1 MPRKIST
8 LLNVASKELS
18 EKGVFDGFVDID
30 SRLHIDPSLLKS
42 SDIPEFGK
50 AREQFDTYFKEVLQ
64 IVKLAKTGDRLW
76 REAHKRLIFKEKG
89 NTALGYSKNG
99 THGSAIGPKLAEKI
113 LFTTKQIVNA
123 GIDDPIIF
131 ELVGVFEEGIGADR
145 ISDMTIDILYDC
157 FLNFTQRVS
166 SELGIRTDIEVFE
179 NNRYEVPKDS
189 LTNEP
194 ILFIPKS
201 LLNNLPIAYNWEDID
216 RVCKYN
222 EALRWKINKIIG
234 KSWKSA
240 MYLPKYQLKDFLIS
254 NPEVFN
260 DLIEQYRQKPK
271 DHYDFTSDPLG
282 ELIWAE
288 LSDNAVNS
296 YPLDLSKYRI
306 ITPINILKVVT
317 QICNHFKS
325 LIENNGWFEYLYD
338 QIGKQKPERAPQL
351 LFYGISEA
359 YCIANNLDVNREI
372 NSGIGSLD
380 FKISKGYKAKVNVEL
395 KYSSNP
401 NLLKGYENQLPAYNR
416 AEKTDM
422 SIYLII
428 RTDSNTLKINRLLKY
443 RELEIDK
450 GNRVPDIIIIDGR
463 KQVSASK
470 RR

>member
-8 LLNVASKELS
+8 LLNVESKELS
-18 EKGVFDGFVDID
+18 GKGVFDGFVDID
-30 SRLHIDPSLLKS
+30 SRLHIDPSLLEGSGILEFEKS
-42 SDIPEFGK
+42 
-50 AREQFDTYFKEVLQ
+50 REQFDTYFKEVLQ

-113 LFTTKQIVNA
+113 LFTTKQLVNA

-145 ISDMTIDILYDC
+145 ISDMTIAILYNC

-166 SELGIRTDIEVFE
+166 LELGIVTDIEIFE
-179 NNRYEVPKDS
+179 NKRYRVPKDS
-189 LTNEP
+189 LSNEP

-201 LLNNLPIAYNWEDID
+201 LLNNLPIAYDWEDID

-222 EALRWKINKIIG
+222 DALRWKVNKIIG

-240 MYLPKYQLKDFLIS
+240 MYLPKYQLKDFLLS

-260 DLIEQYRQKPK
+260 DLIEQYRLKPK
-271 DHYDFTSDPLG
+271 DHYDFNSDPLG

-288 LSDNAVNS
+288 LSDSAVNS
-296 YPLDLSKYRI
+296 YPLDLSKYRV
-306 ITPINILKVVT
+306 ITPINILKVVI

-338 QIGKQKPERAPQL
+338 QVGKQKPERAPQL

-359 YCIANNLDVNREI
+359 YCIANNLDLNREI

-380 FKISKGYKAKVNVEL
+380 FKISRGFKAKVNVEI

-401 NLLKGYENQLPAYNR
+401 NLMKGFENQLPAYNR

-428 RTDSNTLKINRLLKY
+428 KTDHNTMKLNRLLKY
-443 RELEIDK
+443 QESEINK

>member
-1 MPRKIST
+1 M
-8 LLNVASKELS
+8 
-18 EKGVFDGFVDID
+18 GVFDGFVDID
-30 SRLHIDPSLLKS
+30 SRLHIDPSLLEG

-123 GIDDPIIF
+123 GIEDPIIF

-166 SELGIRTDIEVFE
+166 SELGIQRDIEIFE

-201 LLNNLPIAYNWEDID
+201 LLNNLPIAYDWEDID

-240 MYLPKYQLKDFLIS
+240 MYLPKYQLKDFLLS

-260 DLIEQYRQKPK
+260 DLIEQYRKKPK

-296 YPLDLSKYRI
+296 YPLDLSKYRV

-338 QIGKQKPERAPQL
+338 QTGKQKPERAPQL

-359 YCIANNLDVNREI
+359 YCIANNLDINREI

-380 FKISKGYKAKVNVEL
+380 FKISKGNKAKVNVEL

-401 NLLKGYENQLPAYNR
+401 NLMKGFENQLPAYNR

-428 RTDSNTLKINRLLKY
+428 RTDNNTLKLNRLLKY
-443 RELEIDK
+443 HESEINK